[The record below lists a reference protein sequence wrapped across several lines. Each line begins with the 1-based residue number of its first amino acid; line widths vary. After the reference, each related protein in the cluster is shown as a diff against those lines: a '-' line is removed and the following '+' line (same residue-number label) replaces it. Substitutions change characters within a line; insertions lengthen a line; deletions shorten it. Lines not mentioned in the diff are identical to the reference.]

1 MLAELVCVKLSS
13 QGVARIRCSYLDHHH
28 VISAHSEPKGFLGRS
43 LSCCLI
49 LQGSGNPGSG
59 ISLGAWASPPRTPT
73 PFLSLPPAGSSATA
87 PAHSRWQRD
96 QEERAER
103 KAHRRGRRSLTLSIC
118 WLEKEG
124 AAGWDV
130 RGHHSPG
137 TVKVAAL
144 PEYLQRSPDFSTTSC
159 HLLGP
164 PVLGMCPQGTWCLF
178 SPSLS
183 WTPLLSL
190 ILLHFAS
197 ISSTFSC
204 ISIIITLLPPPS

>member
-1 MLAELVCVKLSS
+1 MHGHLLPEPLP
-13 QGVARIRCSYLDHHH
+13 
-28 VISAHSEPKGFLGRS
+28 HSS
-43 LSCCLI
+43 LSPQLAAQPQ
-49 LQGSGNPGSG
+49 L
-59 ISLGAWASPPRTPT
+59 LHTPDGKGT
-73 PFLSLPPAGSSATA
+73 
-87 PAHSRWQRD
+87 RRREQ
-96 QEERAER
+96 ER

-204 ISIIITLLPPPS
+204 ISIIITLLPPPSCFFRIPLLHLPLFASPCIFL